1 MLSRAYIDSADW
13 RVKFLT
19 LGKTDEE
26 MSEIMQ
32 KLQVF
37 ITRFLTNVF
46 GEDFSSPPAGKN
58 IKTELNVKRRLLKLE
73 SFPQKEKITSSK
85 KALRRAPYKL
95 FGIFKV
101 HELITIQAA
110 F

>member
-32 KLQVF
+32 KLKVF

-46 GEDFSSPPAGKN
+46 GGRFKQSAGRRN
-58 IKTELNVKRRLLKLE
+58 ILKL
-73 SFPQKEKITSSK
+73 K
-85 KALRRAPYKL
+85 
-95 FGIFKV
+95 
-101 HELITIQAA
+101 
-110 F
+110 

>member
-13 RVKFLT
+13 RIKFLT

-32 KLQVF
+32 KLKVF

-46 GEDFSSPPAGKN
+46 GEDFSSQPARK
-58 IKTELNVKRRLLKLE
+58 IYLNWIEREEGLTSIRK
-73 SFPQKEKITSSK
+73 SPQKGKDHF
-85 KALRRAPYKL
+85 Y
-95 FGIFKV
+95 
-101 HELITIQAA
+101 
-110 F
+110 